1 MDTGFFGVFEC
12 ICVTERGVFIE
23 LAHSKCEGFVRV
35 KDIPDDY
42 FYYDAS
48 QLKMIGQR
56 TKKEYQLGDPIHVE
70 LIKTDLIKR
79 QIELTIIAD

>member
-1 MDTGFFGVFEC
+1 
-12 ICVTERGVFIE
+12 
-23 LAHSKCEGFVRV
+23 
-35 KDIPDDY
+35 
-42 FYYDAS
+42 
-48 QLKMIGQR
+48 MIGQR